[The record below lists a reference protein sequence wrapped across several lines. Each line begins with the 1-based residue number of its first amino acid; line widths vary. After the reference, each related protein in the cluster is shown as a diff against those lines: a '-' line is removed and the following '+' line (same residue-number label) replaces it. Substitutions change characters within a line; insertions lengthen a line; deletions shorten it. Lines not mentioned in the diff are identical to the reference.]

1 MCESIHPKKKASI
14 CYCCCTAL
22 LVSPSLILFQDRH
35 FAEVKALQVR
45 LEEQQERNNTLAQ
58 VNSTLREQLNLS
70 ESTNERLVNIFAI
83 DAFCIDD
90 FFIIWLL
97 NYYRK

>member
-70 ESTNERLVNIFAI
+70 ESTNERLVNIFGVIHFASTNSFKI
-83 DAFCIDD
+83 
-90 FFIIWLL
+90 LL
-97 NYYRK
+97 HYRK